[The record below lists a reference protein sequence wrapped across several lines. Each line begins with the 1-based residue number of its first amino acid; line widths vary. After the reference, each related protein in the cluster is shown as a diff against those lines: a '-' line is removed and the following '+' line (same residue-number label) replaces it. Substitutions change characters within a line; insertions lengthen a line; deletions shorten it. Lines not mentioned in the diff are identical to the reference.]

1 MPRPATG
8 ETPRRFI
15 RIDDERWG
23 KVQEAAQEDS
33 TTSTEI
39 VKRAI
44 DEHLARRERQK
55 RAKR

>member
-1 MPRPATG
+1 MARPRTG
-8 ETPRRFI
+8 ETPVRHI

-23 KVQEAAQEDS
+23 KVKKAAEEDN

-44 DEHLARRERQK
+44 DEHLDRRGK
-55 RAKR
+55 

>member
-1 MPRPATG
+1 MPRPRTG

-15 RIDDERWG
+15 RIDDERWS
-23 KVQEAAQEDS
+23 KVRKAAAEDG

-44 DEHLARRERQK
+44 DEHLDRRDQEHGK
-55 RAKR
+55 